1 MSLREARE
9 REKEGNEVL
18 VELLLIGSLSLS
30 LSFVFHDAYRDKREK
45 SVADASSAESV
56 H

>member
-18 VELLLIGSLSLS
+18 VELLIGSLSLS